1 MTWKTLRTAA
11 DIPFFLT
18 GLALTIY
25 IGFAAFGY
33 TSNSS
38 EHYSNFILGVV
49 VMTGLLAVRN
59 LCDEKLGI
67 PDPETDMLRP
77 VRPYFWGRFA
87 FAAVA
92 LIMATIAM
100 GYVRL
105 NAVHLEVSQPFFNK
119 TDMVFGWLM
128 TISIL
133 MLTFI
138 HWGWLLTSVVAAAI
152 AYFFLGYKIE
162 NPLFMTPQY
171 SNEFVMNYIGLGT
184 NQGFYYLAQV
194 AADAIYFLIIYAAI
208 LLGVGM
214 LDMVLEVGKATGRRV
229 PGGAAGPAPR
239 RVGCHRMTSPET
251 VHPQKR
257 AALRLNLKEAL
268 DHWLRFGSTDRGF
281 ADCAMYTIL
290 ALSDSTRKREHH
302 ARRKQDDLITATQR
316 CRS

>member
-1 MTWKTLRTAA
+1 
-11 DIPFFLT
+11 
-18 GLALTIY
+18 
-25 IGFAAFGY
+25 
-33 TSNSS
+33 
-38 EHYSNFILGVV
+38 
-49 VMTGLLAVRN
+49 MTGLLAVRN

-77 VRPYFWGRFA
+77 VRPYFWSRFA

-119 TDMVFGWLM
+119 TDMVFGGLM

-184 NQGFYYLAQV
+184 NQGFHYLAQV

-214 LDMVLEVGKATGRRV
+214 LDMVLEAGKATGRRV
-229 PGGAAGPAPR
+229 PGGAAGPAQR

-251 VHPQKR
+251 VHPQKGR
-257 AALRLNLKEAL
+257 
-268 DHWLRFGSTDRGF
+268 RFGST
-281 ADCAMYTIL
+281 
-290 ALSDSTRKREHH
+290 
-302 ARRKQDDLITATQR
+302 
-316 CRS
+316 